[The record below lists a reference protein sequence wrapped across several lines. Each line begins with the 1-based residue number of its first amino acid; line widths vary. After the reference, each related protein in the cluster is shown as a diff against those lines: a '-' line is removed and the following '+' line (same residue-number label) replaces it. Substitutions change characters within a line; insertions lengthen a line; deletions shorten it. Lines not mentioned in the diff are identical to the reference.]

1 MQRWYRKLFAQDGVI
16 TIEFSFIYI
25 IFVAFV
31 FIIFEINKFI
41 FIITAMDYSLSEA
54 ARNSAYKDNS
64 TSVVDYQRVF
74 DEYFFSQSGFWVM
87 FINPKDI
94 KVEASFCST
103 VNEVIKGRCSSL
115 YNSQKKLALYSVSY
129 GYRPLKII
137 SQVAW
142 AESLFSQLD
151 GLFTRKVTYM
161 IESSR

>member
-25 IFVAFV
+25 IFIAFV